1 MNHKRYPLAYLLEV
15 VMPLNLTII
24 RDEEPIS
31 VTRTEGAKSDWV
43 IEFSAGQ
50 GKTVIVNYF
59 HRRKE
64 PFEIQCMGF
73 NKYPYYLRTGQQLFM
88 NNRMNLWEAI
98 QMLRVLDMSVNTIF
112 LTDVIERKPS
122 YCETKV

>member
-24 RDEEPIS
+24 RDEEPVS
-31 VTRTEGAKSDWV
+31 VPCTGRAKSDWV
-43 IEFSAGQ
+43 IEFNAGQ
-50 GKTVIVNYF
+50 GKIVIVNYF

-73 NKYPYYLRTGQQLFM
+73 DKYPYNLRTGQQLFM

-98 QMLRVLDMSVNTIF
+98 QMLRMLDMSVNTII
-112 LTDVIERKPS
+112 LNEAIERKPS

>member
-24 RDEEPIS
+24 RDEEPMS
-31 VTRTEGAKSDWV
+31 VTCVGRAKSDWV

-50 GKTVIVNYF
+50 GKTVVVNYF

-64 PFEIQCMGF
+64 PFEIQCVGF
-73 NKYPYYLRTGQQLFM
+73 DKYPYYLRTGQQLFM
-88 NNRMNLWEAI
+88 STRMNLWEAI
-98 QMLRVLDMSVNTIF
+98 QMLRVLDMSVNTII
-112 LTDVIERKPS
+112 LNDEIVRKPL